1 MKLLYCIFCCLL
13 QLTKVMCIQEILI
26 ENQKLFR
33 LKNIILA
40 FIGFIAFYFIEKYSF
55 LDEFSSY
62 FLFILYEIYV
72 LYERRNIKIVLLGF
86 WSIFMIG
93 FLDEISNVIITRTLF
108 LLRLNFNTIAI
119 ELMYNMVS
127 LLFLIILMLLCRD
140 KVRGRVENTSKGY
153 FIFFFFLT
161 IADTLVIIFLNEYV
175 FKQVNANNKVIAYIC
190 FVFIAIGMLVQ
201 IGMFFL
207 LAVSKNAYKQMNVMN
222 VKFLQEQSK
231 HYLYLEAREN
241 ETKKFRH
248 DIRSHLN
255 CIKDLIDKGQYKTA
269 SDYMENVYGKFE
281 KIGTYVTVHNGVVD
295 AILNK
300 NYSDAQ
306 KRNVNLKISGH
317 LPQPCNIDAID
328 LCTIF
333 SNLLSNAIEASSQ
346 TQERLVTLECGYTKD
361 KILLSVRNS
370 YNHNLNIQKGNY
382 ETTKT
387 DKNYHG
393 YGLLN
398 VKKSVKKHNGY
409 INIEPNEEFVVNIS
423 MNYEKKEE

>member
-1 MKLLYCIFCCLL
+1 MRGC
-13 QLTKVMCIQEILI
+13 
-26 ENQKLFR
+26 
-33 LKNIILA
+33 
-40 FIGFIAFYFIEKYSF
+40 FIA
-55 LDEFSSY
+55 
-62 FLFILYEIYV
+62 
-72 LYERRNIKIVLLGF
+72 
-86 WSIFMIG
+86 
-93 FLDEISNVIITRTLF
+93 
-108 LLRLNFNTIAI
+108 
-119 ELMYNMVS
+119 VS
-127 LLFLIILMLLCRD
+127 VKKLS
-140 KVRGRVENTSKGY
+140 VY

-300 NYSDAQ
+300 NYSQ
-306 KRNVNLKISGH
+306 QI
-317 LPQPCNIDAID
+317 Q
-328 LCTIF
+328 
-333 SNLLSNAIEASSQ
+333 LLSCTCQ
-346 TQERLVTLECGYTKD
+346 P
-361 KILLSVRNS
+361 NS
-370 YNHNLNIQKGNY
+370 YQFQLFLLKPFSIHLSESLEYCQGACICHDTLSNHKPLKQRHSLN
-382 ETTKT
+382 
-387 DKNYHG
+387 
-393 YGLLN
+393 
-398 VKKSVKKHNGY
+398 S
-409 INIEPNEEFVVNIS
+409 
-423 MNYEKKEE
+423 

>member
-1 MKLLYCIFCCLL
+1 
-13 QLTKVMCIQEILI
+13 
-26 ENQKLFR
+26 
-33 LKNIILA
+33 
-40 FIGFIAFYFIEKYSF
+40 
-55 LDEFSSY
+55 
-62 FLFILYEIYV
+62 
-72 LYERRNIKIVLLGF
+72 
-86 WSIFMIG
+86 
-93 FLDEISNVIITRTLF
+93 
-108 LLRLNFNTIAI
+108 
-119 ELMYNMVS
+119 
-127 LLFLIILMLLCRD
+127 MLLCRD
-140 KVRGRVENTSKGY
+140 KVRGRVENISKGY

-306 KRNVNLKISGH
+306 KRNVN
-317 LPQPCNIDAID
+317 
-328 LCTIF
+328 T
-333 SNLLSNAIEASSQ
+333 
-346 TQERLVTLECGYTKD
+346 
-361 KILLSVRNS
+361 
-370 YNHNLNIQKGNY
+370 
-382 ETTKT
+382 
-387 DKNYHG
+387 
-393 YGLLN
+393 
-398 VKKSVKKHNGY
+398 
-409 INIEPNEEFVVNIS
+409 
-423 MNYEKKEE
+423 